1 MRFLNER
8 RAPRHTGN
16 YFKPNAYLVSPSE
29 RRIPCMGNRQ
39 SAVEMSRNKSIIR
52 SSSSGS
58 YPYPRTHTTLMVIPS
73 NRPPPPPQPVKM
85 FTGVRRRPP
94 LNRACPP
101 IPESKSNES
110 IMSHASK
117 VSEQQKAGTSTETTA
132 DLVIENRNVVDVL
145 HRLDA
150 NSNNIVS
157 TSSVPSSRK
166 SKEKKAKMS
175 STPRSPLMSMANS
188 VKSKLTKI
196 THLGRSSESS
206 SSSNIKTSQSFS
218 GIRQPKQV
226 PKRIDQNAN
235 RVIKSSSMEVPSTSK
250 VCIPQDPT
258 PLVDDKIEEISEA
271 GLISRSEMAPPKPM
285 EHVCVKLEE
294 DVLVVTKE
302 FDERYPGQ
310 KRSASPDP
318 PAVEESQT
326 MSELEQIPSETVV
339 ETISEE
345 LDNNANQKTPG
356 PVRRVIKE
364 TTTTTVTTTSY
375 SESSPVPIIEKMEVV
390 EKQES
395 ILVPESHPDTA
406 AIHVDVPASVHIP
419 EAVFSPKKE
428 RFVSPERYV
437 LLVKTPEAL
446 RKHRTLTIG
455 EKDPADVKP
464 EEEIQYTKM
473 ETVKFK
479 EIKEKVK
486 YEEPVPKEKFI
497 LTVKTPEAIRRHHT
511 FTIRD
516 KSPEEMRI
524 TKSQSDVHVSKKL
537 VKQTSEPER
546 KTVEK
551 NIFEDKEDVVPE
563 PKFVIVMKTPECLR
577 RHHTF
582 TIGDRP
588 KSPDYPYIEEGE
600 ITEPIATIGP
610 PADRRKKEEEKEKK
624 KKEWEEYEKPPP
636 EKYILTTT
644 TPLAIRKY
652 QTFVVEAKEEKAI
665 PQSMSADA
673 VMMTKKGKVQRS
685 ESTDSKKHSYLRR
698 LQFELFRGRSRERKT
713 EKQEKRQKSLDERKP
728 ESTQKYILSTT
739 TPIMMR
745 KYQTFA
751 IVDGKPKD
759 GELANLQS
767 IESSYQKQ
775 VQKDMSFE
783 EEKTTSPAK
792 TSDFYSITATTPL
805 TKRKVVVEET
815 VTSSVHQ
822 LSLDEAVG
830 SPTKKPISPEPR
842 HLFVMGGRRST
853 TPQEER
859 KVEKLH
865 EPPRN
870 LKLDT
875 DRSQSDNAE
884 LLEERKS
891 TMSGDLTSPEEDIP
905 MDTNLTPTTEDVM
918 EAVIISR
925 RIEGLMTSPIEEE
938 PEGVTSSIRD
948 LSIKSLEKKR
958 NSDSERPAPVFT
970 PPSPPKDK
978 PFPVMTVPKSTSTSS
993 SDSAHPMTSS
1003 SSSSRIKPTQLPIK
1017 KTIQVVDPMHIVELK
1032 PEQKSKK
1039 EALAS
1044 KSLRNAGKMLT
1055 PSFLRKEKKGPK
1067 KSLYPK
1073 TTSNGRQHISE
1084 KLERKA
1090 PLAEGESSVVANS
1103 PLVENLPVT
1112 FEKWSNKSPR
1122 LSVKHFS
1129 ETIIE
1134 EGLDANTNAM
1144 SPQLE
1149 HRVIPSSHQQDNA
1162 GLIDDDILD
1171 QPMLV
1176 GDTFSHSSSI
1186 DCISAHQRMN
1196 ESIISIDR
1204 SIAQNESRSSNQA
1217 TQNNVNRNTFNES
1230 NLDRQIDAGRS
1241 EVQDIK
1247 TQLQKLNRLVNEMG
1261 VSGWEE
1267 ELTRLRRENEQL
1279 RRELAERD
1287 ATIAALQSQ
1296 TVSS

>member
-1 MRFLNER
+1 M
-8 RAPRHTGN
+8 AQVIQPRLIRSQSTISQHGHRGGVELSPALCSATTN
-16 YFKPNAYLVSPSE
+16 SPS
-29 RRIPCMGNRQ
+29 
-39 SAVEMSRNKSIIR
+39 SH
-52 SSSSGS
+52 
-58 YPYPRTHTTLMVIPS
+58 HTTTHVHRSPDQTHFVHQVQYDEADAHHRQTSDLAE
-73 NRPPPPPQPVKM
+73 PP
-85 FTGVRRRPP
+85 
-94 LNRACPP
+94 
-101 IPESKSNES
+101 
-110 IMSHASK
+110 H
-117 VSEQQKAGTSTETTA
+117 QKATASAETTA

-150 NSNNIVS
+150 NSNIAS
-157 TSSVPSSRK
+157 APTRK
-166 SKEKKAKMS
+166 SKEKKTKMS

-196 THLGRSSESS
+196 THLGRSSESSS

-271 GLISRSEMAPPKPM
+271 GLISKSEMAPPKPM

-302 FDERYPGQ
+302 FDELYPGQ

-318 PAVEESQT
+318 PVVEESQT
-326 MSELEQIPSETVV
+326 FSELEQLPSEQVA
-339 ETISEE
+339 ETFSEE

-356 PVRRVIKE
+356 PVRRVIRE
-364 TTTTTVTTTSY
+364 TTTTVTTTTFSD
-375 SESSPVPIIEKMEVV
+375 SSSIPIIEKMEVV
-390 EKQES
+390 ESQKNEVKEEMVLEEDMKPETEVDHSS
-395 ILVPESHPDTA
+395 IQITVPVTT
-406 AIHVDVPASVHIP
+406 HVP
-419 EAVFSPKKE
+419 EAVPSPKKE
-428 RFVSPERYV
+428 RFTSPERYILV
-437 LLVKTPEAL
+437 VKTPEAL

-455 EKDPADVKP
+455 ERDPDEMKAEN
-464 EEEIQYTKM
+464 EEEKIHYTKL

-479 EIKEKVK
+479 EVKEKVK
-486 YEEPVPKEKFI
+486 YEEPTPKEKFI

-516 KSPEEMRI
+516 KSPEEMKI
-524 TKSQSDVHVSKKL
+524 PKSQSDVHVSKKL
-537 VKQTSEPER
+537 MKQASEPER

-551 NIFEDKEDVVPE
+551 DLFEKQEDVVPQ
-563 PKFVIVMKTPECLR
+563 PKFVMVMKTPECLR

-624 KKEWEEYEKPPP
+624 RKEWEEYEKPPK

-685 ESTDSKKHSYLRR
+685 ESTDSKKHSYLKR

-728 ESTQKYILSTT
+728 ESAQKYILSTT

-751 IVDGKPKD
+751 IVDRKPNEGD
-759 GELANLQS
+759 ANLQS
-767 IESSYQKQ
+767 IESSYQKETPF
-775 VQKDMSFE
+775 D
-783 EEKTTSPAK
+783 EEKFTSPVR

-805 TKRKVVVEET
+805 AKRRVVVEET
-815 VTSSVHQ
+815 VTSSIQQ
-822 LSLDEAVG
+822 LSLEEAIA
-830 SPTKKPISPEPR
+830 SPTKKSISPEPR

-859 KVEKLH
+859 KIEKLH

-891 TMSGDLTSPEEDIP
+891 TMSGDLTSPEEEIP

-918 EAVIISR
+918 EAVIVSR

-938 PEGVTSSIRD
+938 PEGITSSIRD
-948 LSIKSLEKKR
+948 LSIKSSEKKR
-958 NSDSERPAPVFT
+958 NSESERPAPVFT
-970 PPSPPKDK
+970 PPSPPKDM

-1003 SSSSRIKPTQLPIK
+1003 SSSTRIKPTQLPIK

-1032 PEQKSKK
+1032 PEQNHKSKK

-1067 KSLYPK
+1067 KSLYAK
-1073 TTSNGRQHISE
+1073 TTSTGRQHISE

-1103 PLVENLPVT
+1103 PLVENLPIT

-1134 EGLDANTNAM
+1134 EGLDANANSM

-1149 HRVIPSSHQQDNA
+1149 HRVIPTSHHAVQDNT
-1162 GLIDDDILD
+1162 GLIDDDIID

-1204 SIAQNESRSSNQA
+1204 SVAQNESRSSNQN
-1217 TQNNVNRNTFNES
+1217 TQNNVNRNNVSYIES

-1247 TQLQKLNRLVNEMG
+1247 SQLQKLNRLVNEMG

>member
-1 MRFLNER
+1 MVFGFL
-8 RAPRHTGN
+8 
-16 YFKPNAYLVSPSE
+16 K
-29 RRIPCMGNRQ
+29 
-39 SAVEMSRNKSIIR
+39 
-52 SSSSGS
+52 
-58 YPYPRTHTTLMVIPS
+58 
-73 NRPPPPPQPVKM
+73 
-85 FTGVRRRPP
+85 GVRRRPP

-110 IMSHASK
+110 IMSHASRI
-117 VSEQQKAGTSTETTA
+117 SEHQKAAAAAAATSETTTG

-150 NSNNIVS
+150 NSNIALP
-157 TSSVPSSRK
+157 PSSNIRK

-196 THLGRSSESS
+196 THLGRSSNESS
-206 SSSNIKTSQSFS
+206 GSSSNIKTSQSFS
-218 GIRQPKQV
+218 GIRQPKQI

-258 PLVDDKIEEISEA
+258 PLIDDKIEEISEA
-271 GLISRSEMAPPKPM
+271 GLISKSEMAPPKPK

-310 KRSASPDP
+310 KRSASPDVP
-318 PAVEESQT
+318 MVEESQT
-326 MSELEQIPSETVV
+326 MSEVDQLPSEQVA
-339 ETISEE
+339 ETFSEDNVNE

-356 PVRRVIKE
+356 PVRRIIQE
-364 TTTTTVTTTSY
+364 TTTTTITTTTFD
-375 SESSPVPIIEKMEVV
+375 SPIPIIEKMEV
-390 EKQES
+390 ER
-395 ILVPESHPDTA
+395 PEEA
-406 AIHVDVPASVHIP
+406 EDVIVIEAPEPVQPPIP
-419 EAVFSPKKE
+419 SPKKE
-428 RFVSPERYV
+428 RFTSPERYI

-455 EKDPADVKP
+455 EKDPTEVDT
-464 EEEIQYTKM
+464 EEKIQYTRL

-479 EIKEKVK
+479 EVKEKVK

-497 LTVKTPEAIRRHHT
+497 LTMKTPEAIRRHHT

-516 KSPEEMRI
+516 KSPEEMNKITKI
-524 TKSQSDVHVSKKL
+524 TKSQSDVHVSKRAAKKL
-537 VKQTSEPER
+537 VKQASEPER
-546 KTVEK
+546 RDL
-551 NIFEDKEDVVPE
+551 FEEKEDVVPE

-610 PADRRKKEEEKEKK
+610 PADRRKKEEAKERKK
-624 KKEWEEYEKPPP
+624 REWEEYETPPK
-636 EKYILTTT
+636 EKFILTTT

-652 QTFVVEAKEEKAI
+652 QTFVVEPKDEKTAL
-665 PQSMSADA
+665 PQSASADA
-673 VMMTKKGKVQRS
+673 VMLAKKGKVQR
-685 ESTDSKKHSYLRR
+685 K
-698 LQFELFRGRSRERKT
+698 
-713 EKQEKRQKSLDERKP
+713 
-728 ESTQKYILSTT
+728 
-739 TPIMMR
+739 
-745 KYQTFA
+745 
-751 IVDGKPKD
+751 
-759 GELANLQS
+759 N
-767 IESSYQKQ
+767 
-775 VQKDMSFE
+775 
-783 EEKTTSPAK
+783 
-792 TSDFYSITATTPL
+792 
-805 TKRKVVVEET
+805 
-815 VTSSVHQ
+815 VTSSIQQ
-822 LSLDEAVG
+822 LSLDEPIT
-830 SPTKKPISPEPR
+830 SPSRKPVSPEPR

-853 TPQEER
+853 TPQEDR
-859 KVEKLH
+859 KVP

-875 DRSQSDNAE
+875 DRSQSDHAE

-891 TMSGDLTSPEEDIP
+891 TMSGDLTSPEEEIP
-905 MDTNLTPTTEDVM
+905 MDTNLTPTTEEVM
-918 EAVIISR
+918 EAVIVSR

-938 PEGVTSSIRD
+938 PEGLTSSIRD
-948 LSIKSLEKKR
+948 LSIRSLAKET
-958 NSDSERPAPVFT
+958 ERPAPVFT
-970 PPSPPKDK
+970 PPSPPKEN
-978 PFPVMTVPKSTSTSS
+978 PFHVMTVPKSTLTSS
-993 SDSAHPMTSS
+993 SESAMPMTSS
-1003 SSSSRIKPTQLPIK
+1003 SSSIRAKPNQLPIK

-1032 PEQKSKK
+1032 PEHKSKK
-1039 EALAS
+1039 EALAA

-1067 KSLYPK
+1067 KSLYAK
-1073 TTSNGRQHISE
+1073 TTSSGRQHISE
-1084 KLERKA
+1084 KKEKKA
-1090 PLAEGESSVVANS
+1090 PLAEGESTVVANS
-1103 PLVENLPVT
+1103 PLVENLPIT

-1122 LSVKHFS
+1122 LSVKHFN

-1134 EGLDANTNAM
+1134 ETLDANANSM

-1149 HRVIPSSHQQDNA
+1149 HRVIPTSHHVQDNT
-1162 GLIDDDILD
+1162 GLIDDDIL
-1171 QPMLV
+1171 
-1176 GDTFSHSSSI
+1176 
-1186 DCISAHQRMN
+1186 
-1196 ESIISIDR
+1196 
-1204 SIAQNESRSSNQA
+1204 RSSNHA
-1217 TQNNVNRNTFNES
+1217 AAQNNANRNTQYIETS
-1230 NLDRQIDAGRS
+1230 LDRQIDAGRS

-1247 TQLQKLNRLVNEMG
+1247 SQLQKLNRLVNEMG